1 MMDLEKVRYF
11 IRVVEEGS
19 VSRAAASLN
28 MTQPPLSIAIRKLE
42 EELGTPL
49 FTRQGN
55 RLFLNETGQYFYK
68 RSKELLFSADSLRT
82 EMRERGLGIR
92 GEVTVGCSTIA
103 NLTII
108 PEVVKRL
115 QEQDYQI
122 TVRVMEGNTAYI
134 LDQLRQHRMDIGLI
148 GNTFDKADLNLTALL
163 TGPVYAALPPGHP
176 LSDRD
181 KVTLDDLRHDD
192 FLMPYTSIGLGI
204 ADYILEECSEQGFEP
219 SILYWGAETLPML
232 EMVKKGLGVAFVPA
246 LLLHIHGLDLPPLA
260 RIDSPTVS
268 SKLNLVTLK
277 NGAKQEAGK
286 RFLEVTEEVIAE
298 LKESTPPVIYR

>member
-1 MMDLEKVRYF
+1 MDLEKVRYF
-11 IRVVEEGS
+11 VRVVEEGS
-19 VSRAAASLN
+19 VSKAAVSLN
-28 MTQPPLSIAIRKLE
+28 MTQPPLSISIRKLE
-42 EELGTPL
+42 EELGVPL
-49 FTRQGN
+49 FFRQGN
-55 RLFLNETGQYFYK
+55 RLILNETGQYFYK
-68 RSKELLFSADSLRT
+68 RSKELLFSADALQV
-82 EMRERGLGIR
+82 EMKERIMGKR

-115 QEQDYQI
+115 RDRDYRI

-148 GNTFDKADLNLTALL
+148 GNTFDRADLNLTALL

-176 LSDRD
+176 LSGRD
-181 KVTLDDLRHDD
+181 QVNLHELQHDD

-204 ADYILEECSEQGFEP
+204 ADYIMEECSEQEFEP
-219 SILYWGAETLPML
+219 SIIYWGAETFPML

-246 LLLHIHGLDLPPLA
+246 LLLHIHGVDLPPLA
-260 RIDSPTVS
+260 RIDSPSVS

-277 NGAKQEAGK
+277 NGARQEAAK

-298 LKESTPPVIYR
+298 LKQSTTSAIR